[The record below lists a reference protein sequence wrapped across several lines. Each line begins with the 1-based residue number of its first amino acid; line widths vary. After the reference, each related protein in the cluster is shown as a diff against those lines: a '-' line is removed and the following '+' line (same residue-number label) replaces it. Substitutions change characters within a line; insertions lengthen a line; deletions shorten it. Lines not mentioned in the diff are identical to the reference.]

1 MKVFSTVFALLL
13 TVSAAPT
20 AVSAAPEIQWKDCP
34 RVYGPGFEC
43 GALDVPL
50 DHDDPDGQ
58 TIAIE
63 LVRLP
68 ATSPES
74 RLGTIFLN
82 PRGPGGSG
90 VVFLLGVGSA
100 LFFDEGRA
108 RCAFTGFVT
117 RGVQP

>member
-82 PRGPGGSG
+82 PGGPGGSG
-90 VVFLLGVGSA
+90 GVLLLGVGSA
-100 LFFDEGRA
+100 PLSDEARAPFDLI
-108 RCAFTGFVT
+108 GF
-117 RGVQP
+117 G